1 MLLDSGNLIELAI
14 AGMGGLAAIGLT
26 VLRFAMNGLERQ
38 HTLTRQLIEEKFSWA
53 ESQRQEAREMWE
65 HHFSELKQDDAAM
78 EQRLH
83 QIETRVTTIE
93 VKINTLR

>member
-14 AGMGGLAAIGLT
+14 AGIGGLAAIGLT
-26 VLRFAMNGLERQ
+26 VLRFAMNGLESQ

-53 ESQRQEAREMWE
+53 ESQRQEARETWE
-65 HHFSELKQDDAAM
+65 RHFMELKQDDATL
-78 EQRLH
+78 EQRLQ

-93 VKINTLR
+93 VKVNTLR